1 MSGQI
6 SFSDSDEK
14 SYIQNEQQ
22 RLLKKSNIYKQKEK
36 CNNSCVQ
43 HPNKKAKYYVQQDVS
58 KLFCSKCALALA
70 LKGLKIEETQENQPE
85 IYRQQ
90 RIQGFQEQLSEVI
103 KQCSNRFSQLSYL
116 QMNGQKQLK
125 EQKENCSL
133 FFETI
138 INTSNQLKL
147 THLSKLET
155 DHIDQL
161 KQVTDRIS
169 LIQQIDAQLK
179 QFEIDI
185 ANNHENIVKN
195 MEMKPFEDIMCRYEK
210 KVSQIKVQIQE
221 FNQEYLQRSI
231 KFEHNQILAAMNKM
245 CYTLL
250 FKTEYP
256 SDQLPQ
262 QLKLEDTPKIINK
275 YKNSPAK
282 MKVFE
287 LLEGDDI
294 YQSTCSNPVKDHI
307 QSPAKNTIQILEK
320 QQNQKENT
328 FLNPVSTLQNSRRES
343 YTYTNTPE
351 SYQIKGCLDRI
362 NPQVTSNERDSL
374 KPIINVG
381 EQNINNQFE
390 LNDKYYEKQKITI
403 EGKRQE
409 DLQNQQLTNNINQV
423 YVQRLS
429 KQSDRDSFEDRQLTP
444 KHQKHLTNAT
454 PQTFKLLA
462 NHVNQKSQYQYPLV
476 NNNVL
481 EQKNQTEISKKNY
494 DSQPQQ
500 KPWTP
505 LHQNAQP
512 RINNQ
517 LNHKQDNNLNRRAN
531 SKQPSIDQI
540 EGKRQFILAN
550 MNIQQYTSQP
560 NQDTVCEDTLK
571 ERIHKELCSHP
582 PESIYNQ
589 VLKQNCQSKQN
600 NSKQPQKEN
609 IEQSTTGRMKS
620 VNGYQCAKKQSY
632 QL

>member
-1 MSGQI
+1 MSGQ
-6 SFSDSDEK
+6 FSSSESDDK

-22 RLLKKSNIYKQKEK
+22 RILKKSNIYKQKEQ

-43 HPNKKAKYYVQQDVS
+43 HPNKKAKYYLQQDNS
-58 KLFCSKCALALA
+58 NLFCSKCALALA
-70 LKGLKIEETQENQPE
+70 LRGLKIEETQEKQPE

-90 RIQGFQEQLSEVI
+90 RIYGFQEQLSEVI
-103 KQCSNRFSQLSYL
+103 TQCSNKFSQLSNL
-116 QMNGQKQLK
+116 MMNASKQLM
-125 EQKENCSL
+125 EQKENCIL

-147 THLSKLET
+147 TYLSKLET

-161 KQVTDRIS
+161 KQLTDKIS
-169 LIQQIDAQLK
+169 LIQQINAQLT

-210 KVSQIKVQIQE
+210 KVSLIKVQIQE
-221 FNQEYLQRSI
+221 FNQEYLQKSF
-231 KFEHNQILAAMNKM
+231 KFEHNQILDAMNKM

-250 FKTEYP
+250 LKTED
-256 SDQLPQ
+256 SSEQVSQ
-262 QLKLEDTPKIINK
+262 QPKLEATPKIIHK
-275 YKNSPAK
+275 HTNSPAN

-307 QSPAKNTIQILEK
+307 QSPGKSTTQIL
-320 QQNQKENT
+320 QQQLNT
-328 FLNPVSTLQNSRRES
+328 KVDPFSNPLSTLQNSKRES
-343 YTYTNTPE
+343 STYTKTPQ
-351 SYQIKGCLDRI
+351 SWQFKGCLDRKNLQI
-362 NPQVTSNERDSL
+362 TPNERVSV
-374 KPIINVG
+374 KH
-381 EQNINNQFE
+381 NINIQCSDNQFE
-390 LNDKYYEKQKITI
+390 LNDKSYEKQKITI
-403 EGKRQE
+403 EVGQE
-409 DLQNQQLTNNINQV
+409 DLPNQQLISNINQL
-423 YVQRLS
+423 YRQGIT

-444 KHQKHLTNAT
+444 KHQKNLTNAT
-454 PQTFKLLA
+454 PQTFKLLG

-481 EQKNQTEISKKNY
+481 EQKNQTELSKKNY

-500 KPWTP
+500 KTLTP

-517 LNHKQDNNLNRRAN
+517 LNHKQNSNLNRRAN

-550 MNIQQYTSQP
+550 MNIQSYTSQP
-560 NQDTVCEDTLK
+560 NQDTAGEDTLK
-571 ERIHKELCSHP
+571 ERILKELCSHP

-589 VLKQNCQSKQN
+589 VLKQNCQSKQKN
-600 NSKQPQKEN
+600 QKQPPKEN
-609 IEQSTTGRMKS
+609 VEQSTTGRMKNL
-620 VNGYQCAKKQSY
+620 NGYQCSKKQSY